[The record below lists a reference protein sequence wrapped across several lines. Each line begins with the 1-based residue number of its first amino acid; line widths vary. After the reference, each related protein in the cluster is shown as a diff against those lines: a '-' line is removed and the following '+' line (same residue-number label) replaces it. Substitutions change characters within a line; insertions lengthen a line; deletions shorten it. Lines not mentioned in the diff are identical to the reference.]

1 MKVLVHHVFLCDV
14 FSRHDVFIASANTFY
29 SALLR
34 KIVSFEHY
42 TIGKGLT
49 SRGKSRAYSKNL
61 EITCRLYVIWK
72 QDCAISNTIFKNTDK
87 VVPCEKLVAI
97 VQVC

>member
-29 SALLR
+29 SVLLR
-34 KIVSFEHY
+34 KIVRFEHY

-49 SRGKSRAYSKNL
+49 SRGKSRAYSKKFRNNL
-61 EITCRLYVIWK
+61 
-72 QDCAISNTIFKNTDK
+72 S
-87 VVPCEKLVAI
+87 LVCHMETGLCYLKYYI
-97 VQVC
+97 QKHR